1 MEVIDSVGVGAGL
14 VALSFWLFI
23 AAVSVAGIW
32 DGARKREQEHET
44 LRRILESNRDLD
56 PETLSRLMSLVGGNS
71 RPDRDF
77 KITAMWILPI
87 APGAA
92 VLAYF
97 ISLIAEEAFYPL
109 MGVAGILLI
118 MGVGFWVAG
127 GVAERWSRSDA

>member
-1 MEVIDSVGVGAGL
+1 MENVGIGVGL

-32 DGARKREQEHET
+32 DGAKKREQEHET

-56 PETLSRLMSLVGGNS
+56 AETMQKLMSLVGGSS

-87 APGAA
+87 SPG
-92 VLAYF
+92 VGLLGYF
-97 ISLIAEEAFYPL
+97 ISFLSEEALYPL
-109 MGVAGILLI
+109 LGVAALLAILGI
-118 MGVGFWVAG
+118 GFWVAG
-127 GVAERWSRSDA
+127 NITARWYQAD